1 MQDINGK
8 TIYSTIQEI
17 VDPAHTALVVWDVQK
32 MLVDFIFNK
41 EEFMNNINL
50 LIESARSVKI
60 PIFYTSIEM
69 LPTKY
74 ESSSRLYTYN
84 KMFARMQRSMPE
96 KMDMSPAVDRKECE
110 MVITKHTAN
119 IFIGTDFER
128 MVRNA
133 GITTLVFTG
142 ILTEIG
148 VESSARDALNRDFY
162 SVIVSDAVS
171 LSIDKDAHTRSL
183 QIWKGFLLLHLQ
195 MRLGYGSP
203 ARFNRKNKSI
213 LLC

>member
-1 MQDINGK
+1 MQDIDGK

-41 EEFMNNINL
+41 EEFINNINL
-50 LIESARSVKI
+50 LIESARRTKI
-60 PIFYTSIEM
+60 PIFYTSVEM

-74 ESSSRLYTYN
+74 ESSARLYTYN
-84 KMFARMQRSMPE
+84 KLFARMQQQRPQQSRSE
-96 KMDMSPAVDRKECE
+96 NMDLFPAVDRKEGE
-110 MVITKHTAN
+110 MVITKHTAS

-133 GITTLVFTG
+133 DITTIIFTG
-142 ILTEIG
+142 IATELG

-162 SVIVSDAVS
+162 PLIVSDAVS
-171 LSIDKDAHTRSL
+171 SSDKDAHTRSL
-183 QIWKGFLLLHLQ
+183 QNMENFLTVVSINEIMDIWSK
-195 MRLGYGSP
+195 
-203 ARFNRKNKSI
+203 
-213 LLC
+213 

>member
-1 MQDINGK
+1 MQDIDGK

-41 EEFMNNINL
+41 EEFINNINL
-50 LIESARSVKI
+50 LIESARRTNV
-60 PIFYTSIEM
+60 PIFYTSVEM

-74 ESSSRLYTYN
+74 ESSARLYTFN
-84 KMFARMQRSMPE
+84 KLFAKMQQQQQRPQQSRSE
-96 KMDMSPAVDRKECE
+96 NMDLSPAVDRKEGE
-110 MVITKHTAN
+110 MVITKHTAS

-133 GITTLVFTG
+133 GITTIIFTG
-142 ILTEIG
+142 IATEFG

-162 SVIVSDAVS
+162 SLIVSDAVS
-171 LSIDKDAHTRSL
+171 SSDKDAHTRSL
-183 QIWKGFLLLHLQ
+183 QNMENFLTVV
-195 MRLGYGSP
+195 
-203 ARFNRKNKSI
+203 SI
-213 LLC
+213 NDIMEI

>member
-8 TIYSTIQEI
+8 IIYSTLQEI
-17 VDPAHTALVVWDVQK
+17 VDPAHTALVIWDVQK

-41 EEFMNNINL
+41 EEFMSNINR
-50 LIESARSVKI
+50 LIESARRTNM

-74 ESSSRLYTYN
+74 ESSARLYTYN
-84 KMFARMQRSMPE
+84 KLFAKMQQQRSQQSRPE
-96 KMDMSPAVDRKECE
+96 KMDMSPAVDRKEDE
-110 MVITKHTAN
+110 VVITKHTAS

-133 GITTLVFTG
+133 GITTIVVTG
-142 ILTEIG
+142 ISTELG

-162 SVIVSDAVS
+162 PVIVSDAVS
-171 LSIDKDAHTRSL
+171 SSDKDAHVRSL
-183 QIWKGFLLLHLQ
+183 QNMERFLTVASTNEIVNIWSK
-195 MRLGYGSP
+195 
-203 ARFNRKNKSI
+203 
-213 LLC
+213 

>member
-1 MQDINGK
+1 MQDIDGK

-41 EEFMNNINL
+41 EEFINNINL
-50 LIESARSVKI
+50 LIESARRTKI
-60 PIFYTSIEM
+60 PIFYTSVEM

-74 ESSSRLYTYN
+74 ESSARLYTYN
-84 KMFARMQRSMPE
+84 KLFARMQQQRPQQSRSE
-96 KMDMSPAVDRKECE
+96 NMDLFPAVDRKEGE
-110 MVITKHTAN
+110 MVITKHTAS

-133 GITTLVFTG
+133 DITNIIFTG
-142 ILTEIG
+142 IATELG

-162 SVIVSDAVS
+162 PLIVSDAVS
-171 LSIDKDAHTRSL
+171 SSDKDAHTRSL
-183 QIWKGFLLLHLQ
+183 QNMENFLTVVSINEIMDIWSK
-195 MRLGYGSP
+195 
-203 ARFNRKNKSI
+203 
-213 LLC
+213 

>member
-1 MQDINGK
+1 MQDIDGK

-41 EEFMNNINL
+41 EEFINNINL
-50 LIESARSVKI
+50 LIESARRTKI
-60 PIFYTSIEM
+60 PIFYTSVEM

-74 ESSSRLYTYN
+74 ESSARLYTYN
-84 KMFARMQRSMPE
+84 KLFARMQQQRPQQSRSE
-96 KMDMSPAVDRKECE
+96 NMDLFPAVDRKEGE
-110 MVITKHTAN
+110 MVITKHTAS

-133 GITTLVFTG
+133 DITTIISTG
-142 ILTEIG
+142 IATELG

-162 SVIVSDAVS
+162 PLIVSDAVS
-171 LSIDKDAHTRSL
+171 SSDKDAHTRSL
-183 QIWKGFLLLHLQ
+183 QNMENFLTVVSINEIMDIWSK
-195 MRLGYGSP
+195 
-203 ARFNRKNKSI
+203 
-213 LLC
+213 